1 MTATTSVY
9 PRADILGETYI
20 NLDSG
25 MIFIDPGIEI
35 TAISNVPLN
44 VFFFGFRYFGYDW
57 ADLNEIIIK
66 IGDNRYS
73 FSNCF
78 TSQSVEYDS
87 LACESITFPLKTEA
101 LPFMQDFVEHQN
113 DEIKVRLKGDTQ
125 SFDFVLTDDMKNC
138 FILMFNLFTS
148 GGGTDKANM
157 QSISEVDQVVVRK
170 NKFNPYVNS
179 LYSSLQLEVL
189 YLRPSKTPRQCFH
202 QRGRKGKHKIKK
214 SPPHEYVWAVNKIL
228 ILYALSIVFWD
239 FLCCKSNI
247 FTFFFRVQLCSLGV

>member
-1 MTATTSVY
+1 MKKDGARVMMKPVVSSQMNKGGVHMKKRLISFVLAVTIMVSVSLPAFAVKKFDTSVFSGRDDICVSYDDMTATTSVY

-170 NKFNPYVNS
+170 N
-179 LYSSLQLEVL
+179 SSTLM
-189 YLRPSKTPRQCFH
+189 
-202 QRGRKGKHKIKK
+202 
-214 SPPHEYVWAVNKIL
+214 
-228 ILYALSIVFWD
+228 
-239 FLCCKSNI
+239 
-247 FTFFFRVQLCSLGV
+247 